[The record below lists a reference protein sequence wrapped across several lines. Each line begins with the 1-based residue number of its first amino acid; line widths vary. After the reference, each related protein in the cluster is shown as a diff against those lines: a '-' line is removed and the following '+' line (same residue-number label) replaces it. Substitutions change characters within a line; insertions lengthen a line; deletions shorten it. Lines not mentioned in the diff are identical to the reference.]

1 VIGLLLEIPQ
11 SSMVLEIGFGNGK
24 MQALRKTKLQ
34 VAHPIQGEES
44 NSSVKSYSG
53 SGIRVAKYEGFD

>member
-1 VIGLLLEIPQ
+1 VYNWFVVGN
-11 SSMVLEIGFGNGK
+11 SSILNGFGNGK

-34 VAHPIQGEES
+34 VAHPIQNEES
-44 NSSVKSYSG
+44 NSSIKSYSG